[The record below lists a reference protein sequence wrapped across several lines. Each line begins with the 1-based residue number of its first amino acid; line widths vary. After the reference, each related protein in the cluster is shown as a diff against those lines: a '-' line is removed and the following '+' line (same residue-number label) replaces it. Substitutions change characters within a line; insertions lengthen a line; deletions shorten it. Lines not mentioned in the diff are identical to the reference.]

1 VRARKGDARLWVL
14 FATALLCAF
23 PYLGRAHQDPADY
36 RLVVLG
42 HFDAEALAAFN
53 KRVQEYAAL
62 RTRLEV
68 GLPPLTIT
76 ENPDEIERFERR
88 LTSRLRNAR
97 GSRGRQV
104 FTRAMEAQ
112 IKRLLASQ
120 ADPDTLAAI
129 ADDGPA
135 DFDVDINA
143 TYSKNR
149 PLATMPVK
157 ILLLLPEL
165 PPEVEYRFVGRHLIL
180 RDVRANMIID
190 KIRHA
195 LP

>member
-1 VRARKGDARLWVL
+1 MRARKGDARLWVL

-23 PYLGRAHQDPADY
+23 PYLGRAQQDPADY